1 MTAGGLGGYS
11 YRVFM
16 SARDVGNIAAGFIAG
31 RDGMSWFE
39 ARLGFDAL
47 ESWQQGGLSS
57 EAMPTQSAQRV
68 GYRIGNDY
76 FKERLL
82 PVR

>member
-1 MTAGGLGGYS
+1 MTLKMTGGS
-11 YRVFM
+11 T
-16 SARDVGNIAAGFIAG
+16 
-31 RDGMSWFE
+31 
-39 ARLGFDAL
+39 
-47 ESWQQGGLSS
+47 WQQGGLFS
-57 EAMPTQSAQRV
+57 EAMLTQSAQRV

>member
-1 MTAGGLGGYS
+1 MLTLRAASMTLKMTGGS
-11 YRVFM
+11 T
-16 SARDVGNIAAGFIAG
+16 
-31 RDGMSWFE
+31 
-39 ARLGFDAL
+39 
-47 ESWQQGGLSS
+47 WQQGGLFS
-57 EAMPTQSAQRV
+57 EAMLTQSAQRV